1 MRNGHTESRHRDRRD
16 AKKPSEITRDEY
28 RTVSENAKTI
38 EEGRAAVQ
46 SLAAMGLISFP
57 RQRATPRK
65 FSNETERKIAADR
78 KAGFTLREIGQ
89 KYAMNKTQ
97 VKRIV
102 DRTNP

>member
-1 MRNGHTESRHRDRRD
+1 MTNAVTEMRRRNRIE

-57 RQRATPRK
+57 RQRPTPRK
-65 FSNETERKIAADR
+65 FSNETEMRIAADR

-89 KYAMNKTQ
+89 KYAMKKTQ